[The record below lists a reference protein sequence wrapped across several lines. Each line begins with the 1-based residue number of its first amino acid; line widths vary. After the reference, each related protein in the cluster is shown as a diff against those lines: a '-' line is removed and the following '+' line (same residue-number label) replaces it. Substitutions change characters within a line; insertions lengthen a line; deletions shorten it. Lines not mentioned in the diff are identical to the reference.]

1 MNARLQL
8 VDVFATGALTGN
20 PLAVVSG
27 AEGLSTARMQ
37 AFARWINFS
46 ETTFLLPPTHP
57 DADYRVRIFTPG
69 GELDFAGHPTLG
81 TCCAWLQAGG
91 QPRNPGEIIQEC
103 GVGLVRLRREADR
116 LAFAAPALN
125 DATVEPAL
133 LEDIR
138 KALGLKPAQIRASR
152 HLDNG
157 TVWVGLMLDRADEVL
172 ALEPDQAALKH
183 LPKVGVIAPHANN
196 DKGGGADF
204 EVRAFPVS
212 VGIAEDPVTGSL
224 NASLAQWLMREGLAP
239 QRYTVAQG
247 TRLGRAGRLHIA
259 REGAETWIGGRS
271 VLLSQGELSLD

>member
-27 AEGLSTARMQ
+27 AEGLSKARMQ

-46 ETTFLLPPTHP
+46 ETTFLLPPTRP
-57 DADYRVRIFTPG
+57 EADYRVRIFTPG

-91 QPRNPGEIIQEC
+91 QPRDPKEIIQEC
-103 GVGLVRLRREADR
+103 GVGLVRLRRDADR
-116 LAFAAPALN
+116 LAFAAPPLS
-125 DATVEPAL
+125 DAAVEPAL

-157 TVWVGLMLDRADEVL
+157 TVWVGLLLDRADEVL

-183 LPKVGVIAPHANN
+183 LPKVGVIAPHAK
-196 DKGGGADF
+196 DSTADF

-212 VGIAEDPVTGSL
+212 VGIPEDPVTGSL
-224 NASLAQWLMREGLAP
+224 NASLAQWLMREGIAP

-247 TRLGRAGRLHIA
+247 ARLGRAGRLHIA
-259 REGAETWIGGRS
+259 REGTETWIGGRS
-271 VLLSQGELSLD
+271 VLLSQGALTLD

>member
-8 VDVFATGALTGN
+8 VDVFATGTLTGN

-27 AEGLSTARMQ
+27 AEGLSETRMQ
-37 AFARWINFS
+37 TFARWINFS

-91 QPRNPGEIIQEC
+91 QPRDPGQIIQEC

-116 LAFAAPALN
+116 LAFAAPAQN
-125 DATVEPAL
+125 DAAVEPAL
-133 LEDIR
+133 LENIR

-239 QRYTVAQG
+239 QHYTVAQG
-247 TRLGRAGRLHIA
+247 ARLGRAGRLHIA